1 VDNAT
6 GDMSDGSKSGSRL
19 RSIRFGSSGVGDRT
33 SVGTCTAAS
42 LEAVVVGVVTA
53 GEADDEESTACNDGS
68 MMVEDGVM
76 AFGGGECVRGCD
88 DDLGSRKIAFK
99 RQ

>member
-19 RSIRFGSSGVGDRT
+19 RSIRFGSSGVGERT

-42 LEAVVVGVVTA
+42 LEAVVGVVIA

-99 RQ
+99 GQ